1 MVSRVVFRREPG
13 VVLINV
19 YLKEPV
25 GVAKHA
31 DKALRIAFLEE
42 QAQPATYVMRVR
54 DEPPHTEA
62 FQDKTSNIVP
72 FRFLSCSFPPVL
84 HFCAR
89 VPVQVGGGDGVH
101 AGGDGPT
108 D

>member
-1 MVSRVVFRREPG
+1 MVFRREPG

-62 FQDKTSNIVP
+62 FQDKDV
-72 FRFLSCSFPPVL
+72 
-84 HFCAR
+84 
-89 VPVQVGGGDGVH
+89 
-101 AGGDGPT
+101 
-108 D
+108 